1 MGKLIYLNTL
11 HTCPRD
17 IELYH
22 SLKKQGLPNR
32 LSNQQKLHPNV
43 QIC

>member
-1 MGKLIYLNTL
+1 MGKLIYLNIL
-11 HTCPRD
+11 RTCPHD
-17 IELYH
+17 TELYH
-22 SLKKQGLPNR
+22 PVKKRVTKQA